1 MQVKAVSKN
10 TGVSPSKVRLYIDLV
25 RGKKVA
31 EALAILKFAP
41 SPTAMHVA
49 KTVKSAAASAENNY
63 QLEPADLKIVK
74 IFADGAPMMKRHKPR
89 SRGRVSPILKRS
101 SNITVVVADQ
111 EV

>member
-10 TGVSPSKVRLYIDLV
+10 TGVPASKIRLHIDLV

-41 SPTAMHVA
+41 SPSAVHVA
-49 KTVKSAAASAENNY
+49 KTVKSAAASAENNF
-63 QLEPADLKIVK
+63 QLEPADLRIVQ

-89 SRGRVSPILKRS
+89 SRGRASPILKRS

>member
-1 MQVKAVSKN
+1 MQVKAISKN
-10 TGVSPSKVRLYIDLV
+10 TGVSASKVRLYIDLV

-31 EALAILKFAP
+31 EALAILRFAP

-49 KTVKSAAASAENNY
+49 KTVKSAAANAENNY
-63 QLEPADLKIVK
+63 QLEPADLKIVQ
-74 IFADGAPMMKRHKPR
+74 IFADGVTALKRHKPR

>member
-1 MQVKAVSKN
+1 MQVRAVSKN
-10 TGVSPSKVRLYIDLV
+10 TGVSASKVRLYVDLV

-31 EALAILKFAP
+31 EALAILRFAP
-41 SPTAMHVA
+41 SPTAGLVA

-63 QLEPADLKIVK
+63 QLEPADLKIVQ

-101 SNITVVVADQ
+101 SNITVIVGDQ

>member
-10 TGVSPSKVRLYIDLV
+10 TGVPASKIRLYINLV

-41 SPTAMHVA
+41 SPSAVHVA
-49 KTVKSAAASAENNY
+49 KTVKSAAASAENNF
-63 QLEPADLKIVK
+63 QLEPADLRIVQ
-74 IFADGAPMMKRHKPR
+74 IFADGAPMMKRQKPR
-89 SRGRVSPILKRS
+89 SRGRASPILKRS

>member
-10 TGVSPSKVRLYIDLV
+10 TGVSASKIRLYINLV

-41 SPTAMHVA
+41 SPSAIHVA
-49 KTVKSAAASAENNY
+49 KTVKSAAASAENNF
-63 QLEPADLKIVK
+63 QLEPDALRIVQ

-89 SRGRVSPILKRS
+89 SRGRASPILKRS

>member
-10 TGVSPSKVRLYIDLV
+10 TGVSASKVRLYLDLV

-31 EALAILKFAP
+31 EALAILRFAP
-41 SPTAMHVA
+41 SPTAVLVA
-49 KTVKSAAASAENNY
+49 KTVKSAAANAENNY
-63 QLEPADLKIVK
+63 QLEPAELKIVQ
-74 IFADGAPMMKRHKPR
+74 IYADGAPMMKRHKPR

>member
-1 MQVKAVSKN
+1 MQVRAFSKN
-10 TGVSPSKVRLYIDLV
+10 TGVSASKVRLYINLV
-25 RGKKVA
+25 RGKSVA
-31 EALAILKFAP
+31 EALAILRFAP
-41 SPTAMHVA
+41 SPTAVLVA

-74 IFADGAPMMKRHKPR
+74 IYADGAPMMKRHKPR

>member
-10 TGVSPSKVRLYIDLV
+10 TGVPASKVRLYLDLV

-31 EALAILKFAP
+31 EALAILRFAL
-41 SPTAMHVA
+41 SPAAVHVA
-49 KTVKSAAASAENNY
+49 KTVKSAAASAENNF
-63 QLEPADLKIVK
+63 QMEPDALKIVK
-74 IFADGAPMMKRHKPR
+74 IFADGAPMMKRHKAR

-101 SNITVVVADQ
+101 SHITVIVGDQ